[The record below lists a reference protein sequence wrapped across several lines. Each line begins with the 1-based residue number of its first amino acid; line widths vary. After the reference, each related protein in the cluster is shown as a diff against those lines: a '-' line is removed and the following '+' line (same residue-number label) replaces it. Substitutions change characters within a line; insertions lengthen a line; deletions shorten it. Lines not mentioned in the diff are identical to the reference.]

1 MLQCWQWGGVQHVF
15 TALLLLYLKVLW
27 NGKVVNPAPSDLTSQ
42 GLDALNKKLHKDQRI
57 ELSMLTVGDGLTI
70 AIKR

>member
-1 MLQCWQWGGVQHVF
+1 M
-15 TALLLLYLKVLW
+15 YLKVLW
-27 NGKVVNPAPSDLTSQ
+27 SGRVVNPAPNDIKSW